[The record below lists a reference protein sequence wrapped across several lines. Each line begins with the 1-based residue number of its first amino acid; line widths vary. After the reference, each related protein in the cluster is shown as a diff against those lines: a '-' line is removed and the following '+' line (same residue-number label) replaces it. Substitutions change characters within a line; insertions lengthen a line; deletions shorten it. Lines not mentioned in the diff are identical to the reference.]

1 MRLQR
6 IILIGVWALVS
17 LLAVAGFAAFSSGGE
32 AVPADSSPGLDTAV
46 GRQAGAVAAMGFSGT
61 AGAPAVATSTTA
73 APAQVS
79 GADAEE
85 RPATSGTPYL
95 RGETLSQLEVR
106 ELVSRYFAADDV
118 NRAMRVAWCS
128 SGFNPGLVDP
138 ETGAVGLF
146 PMNPV
151 RWSALADAAG
161 FGGSMITDA
170 EANVAV
176 AAHLVEQEG
185 WGAWACRG

>member
-32 AVPADSSPGLDTAV
+32 GAEAPPSIGTAFAV

-61 AGAPAVATSTTA
+61 AGVPSVVTSTTPTIA
-73 APAQVS
+73 SPA
-79 GADAEE
+79 ADAE
-85 RPATSGTPYL
+85 RGSSTSGTPYL
-95 RGETLSQLEVR
+95 RGETLGQLEVR
-106 ELVSRYFAADDV
+106 ELVTRYFAADDV

-138 ETGAVGLF
+138 ATGAVGLF
-146 PMNPV
+146 PLDPV
-151 RWSALADAAG
+151 RWSPLAAAAG
-161 FGGSMITDA
+161 FAGAQITDA